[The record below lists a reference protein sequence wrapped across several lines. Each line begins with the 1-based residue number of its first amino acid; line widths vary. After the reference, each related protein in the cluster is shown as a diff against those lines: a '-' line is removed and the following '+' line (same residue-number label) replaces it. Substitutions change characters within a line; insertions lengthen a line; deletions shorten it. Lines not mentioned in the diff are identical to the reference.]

1 MNTSEQKPPGLSER
15 KIRREARRIA
25 DRLDSYTDNLYGVLG
40 SIAVLGGIASFP
52 YCWKVLNHA
61 WWQAALWAFGVLVVS
76 FIIAVVI
83 AACMERAAWLKAA
96 RRFDLRFPADSPN
109 RLIAEAMLMD
119 VEPRN
124 DAVKNF
130 LEHVVTQPLPAT
142 APPVDAAI
150 PTVGPSQSGPRPV
163 TPSGSPTSPRGPQN
177 STIPLELP
185 GKPR

>member
-1 MNTSEQKPPGLSER
+1 MNTSEQKPPGLSQA
-15 KIRREARRIA
+15 KVRREARRIV
-25 DRLDSYTDNLYGVLG
+25 DRLDSYADNLYGVLG
-40 SIAVLGGIASFP
+40 CASLLGGIASFP
-52 YCWKVLNHA
+52 YCWKVLNHV
-61 WWQAALWAFGVLVVS
+61 WWQAALWAVGALVVS

-83 AACMERAAWLKAA
+83 GMCMERAAWQKAA
-96 RRFDLRFPADSPN
+96 RRFELRFPEDSPN
-109 RLIAEAMLMD
+109 RLIAESMLMD

-163 TPSGSPTSPRGPQN
+163 KTRGSPAPALEPQN